1 MTSIKKFTDE
11 MIKIL
16 QEKLPEYTNTW
27 KTVDLK
33 TLQNKM
39 KEQIEKGNIFNVILR
54 DSYITKEKTRR
65 RLLHIANYCFFLY
78 NRIEDE

>member
-16 QEKLPEYTNTW
+16 QEKLPEYTSTW